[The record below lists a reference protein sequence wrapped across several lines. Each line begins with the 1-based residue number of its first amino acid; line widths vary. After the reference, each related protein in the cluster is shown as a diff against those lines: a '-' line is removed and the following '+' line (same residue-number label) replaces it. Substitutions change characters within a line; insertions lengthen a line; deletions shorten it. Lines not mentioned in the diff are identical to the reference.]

1 VGLTQPQVT
10 EHTRAHQEKGRTI
23 MKRTK
28 KILAALAGA
37 AVVTLAV
44 AQVPVATVDPS
55 RHGNLAAAQQNIQQA
70 FNSISAAQQ
79 ANEDQLGGH
88 AARAKEYLR
97 EANDEIAAAAVV
109 ADNHQGAP
117 SAMAAPPSA
126 TSAPPGVNTPAPP
139 ATIAG
144 KWTIYAY
151 NTNQPGSS
159 LKQVVLNQNGNI
171 ISGTFHGPNQHGKL
185 QGWIN
190 GNHVEFSTDTREV
203 LTFRGE
209 ITPTGMSGMY
219 GIHGQT
225 APWNAERTN

>member
-1 VGLTQPQVT
+1 MKLNNTILTIV
-10 EHTRAHQEKGRTI
+10 AS
-23 MKRTK
+23 
-28 KILAALAGA
+28 A

-44 AQVPVATVDPS
+44 AQVPVATVDPL

-79 ANEDQLGGH
+79 VNEDHLAGH

-97 EANDEIAAAAVV
+97 EANDEITAAAAV
-109 ADNHQGAP
+109 ADNNQGAP
-117 SAMAAPPSA
+117 SAMAVPPPTTFAPPLINTPPPPSA
-126 TSAPPGVNTPAPP
+126 S
-139 ATIAG
+139 IAG

-159 LKQVVLNQNGNI
+159 LKQVVLNQNGSI
-171 ISGTFHGPNQHGKL
+171 ISGSFHGPNQHGKL

-190 GNHVEFSTDTREV
+190 GSHVEFSTDTREV

>member
-1 VGLTQPQVT
+1 MKLKNTILTVV
-10 EHTRAHQEKGRTI
+10 AS
-23 MKRTK
+23 
-28 KILAALAGA
+28 A

-44 AQVPVATVDPS
+44 AQLPVATVDPS

-79 ANEDQLGGH
+79 ANDSQLAGH

-97 EANDEIAAAAVV
+97 EANDEIAAAAMV
-109 ADNHQGAP
+109 ADNNQGAA
-117 SAMAAPPSA
+117 SSVMAVPPA
-126 TSAPPGVNTPAPP
+126 TTSAPPVVNTPPPP
-139 ATIAG
+139 ANITG

-171 ISGTFHGPNQHGKL
+171 LTGTFHGPNQHGKL

-219 GIHGQT
+219 GIHGST